1 MDLTD
6 EQWAVLDPLIG
17 EMPRRAD
24 GHGRPWRS
32 SREVLNGILWMLR
45 TGAQWADLPDRYP
58 PCQTCHRRYQR
69 WVREG
74 LFERIL
80 EALARDLKERGQ
92 LDLSEC
98 FIDGT
103 FIVAKKGADAWV
115 RPSGAKVR
123 NSWQWQ
129 IALIYLSPLAP
140 PRLRLTRVASSPLPS
155 TRASSLTSPD
165 A

>member
-6 EQWAVLDPLIG
+6 EQWAVLEPVIG

-24 GHGRPWRS
+24 GRGRPWRS
-32 SREVLNGILWMLR
+32 SREVLNGILWILR

-58 PCQTCHRRYQR
+58 PNQTCHRRYQR

-80 EALARDLKERGQ
+80 EALARDLKVRGK

-103 FIVAKKGADAWV
+103 FIVAKKGAAAWE
-115 RPSGAKVR
+115 RPSGAKGR
-123 NSWQWQ
+123 SSWQWQ
-129 IALIYLSPLAP
+129 TALVFLSPLAP
-140 PRLRLTRVASSPLPS
+140 PQLPLTRVVSSPPRS
-155 TRASSLTSPD
+155 SRASLRISHD
-165 A
+165 V